1 MTQGDKQTSDPNR
14 RRFLKAAM
22 GTAGVGL
29 LAGCTGGD
37 GDGEPETVIRTVEG
51 EERTVI
57 ETRVVEQEE
66 EFPSRAITH
75 VIPFGPGGG
84 YDTYSRLMAPY
95 LAEEYGVD
103 VRVLNSE
110 GAGGQ
115 IATEFVYNAEPNGYN
130 ELNVNLQNFAL
141 TQVTEDVEYDLR
153 EMTPYAQYADAFRGI
168 GVGTHTGI
176 ETWDGFV
183 DAVNNNELRFAS
195 TGPGSGYVT
204 VPAIV
209 GEVGDLY
216 PAENVLDNQVIYD
229 GRGAAVQ
236 GLLAGDVDVQAGTF
250 TSILPYTLAAGGD
263 STRMLMA
270 VTAADEPPE
279 DTPDADTLTT
289 AGVDTAE
296 QIEAMN
302 NSVRLVIVPPRVPD
316 DIASVIREAYDAV
329 LHNDD
334 FLADAEEA
342 GRGIVYADH
351 ETVAQR
357 TADIINGW
365 EERPELLE
373 AMGIA

>member
-1 MTQGDKQTSDPNR
+1 MTQGNKQTSGPNR

-37 GDGEPETVIRTVEG
+37 GGEPETVIRTVEG

-176 ETWDGFV
+176 ETWDAFV

-289 AGVDTAE
+289 AGVDNAE

-302 NSVRLVIVPPRVPD
+302 NSVRQVMGPPGVPD

>member
-1 MTQGDKQTSDPNR
+1 MFRDGNQQQLSR
-14 RRFLKAAM
+14 RRFLQVTGGAA
-22 GTAGVGL
+22 GAGFV
-29 LAGCTGGD
+29 AGCTGGD
-37 GDGEPETVIRTVEG
+37 GEPEVVTEIVTVEG

-57 ETRVVEQEE
+57 RTRVVEEEE
-66 EFPSRAITH
+66 EFPSRSITH

-84 YDTYSRLMAPY
+84 YDTYSRLMAPH
-95 LAEEYGVD
+95 LSDVYGVN

-115 IATEFVYNAEPNGYN
+115 IGTEFVYNAEPDGYT

-176 ETWDGFV
+176 ETFDEFV

-209 GEVGDLY
+209 GEVGNLY
-216 PAENVLDNQVIYD
+216 PASNVLENQVIYD

-250 TSILPYTLAAGGD
+250 TSILPYTVDQGGE
-263 STRMLMA
+263 STRMILA
-270 VTAADEPPE
+270 VTAADKPPE
-279 DTPDADTLTT
+279 ETPDADTLTT
-289 AGVDTAE
+289 AGVDNAI
-296 QIEAMN
+296 QIESMN
-302 NSVRLVIVPPRVPD
+302 NSVRQVMGPPGVPEDR
-316 DIASVIREAYDAV
+316 ANVIRDAYEQV
-329 LHNDD
+329 LNDSD

-342 GRGIVYADH
+342 GRGIVYGDH
-351 ETVAQR
+351 ELVEQR
-357 TADIINGW
+357 TADVINGW
-365 EERPELLE
+365 EDRPDLLQ

>member
-1 MTQGDKQTSDPNR
+1 MTQGDQAADRTNR
-14 RRFLKAAM
+14 RRFLKAAV
-22 GTAGVGL
+22 GTAGAGL

-37 GDGEPETVIRTVEG
+37 SGPETVIRTVEG

-57 ETRVVEQEE
+57 ETRVVEREA

-95 LAEEYGVD
+95 LSEVYGVD

-115 IATEFVYNAEPNGYN
+115 IATEFVYNAEPNGYH

-176 ETWDGFV
+176 ETFDEFV

-209 GEVGDLY
+209 GEVGNLY

-250 TSILPYTLAAGGD
+250 TSILPYTLAQGGE
-263 STRMLMA
+263 STRMILA
-270 VTAADEPPE
+270 VTAADEAPE
-279 DTPDADTLTT
+279 ETPDAATLTT
-289 AGVDTAE
+289 AGVDNAS
-296 QIEAMN
+296 QIESMN
-302 NSVRLVIVPPRVPD
+302 NSVRQVMGPPGVPD
-316 DIASVIREAYDAV
+316 DIASVIRDAYDQV
-329 LHNDD
+329 LHDD
-334 FLADAEEA
+334 GFLADAEAA
-342 GRGIVYADH
+342 GRGIVYGDH
-351 ETVAQR
+351 EQVEQR

>member
-1 MTQGDKQTSDPNR
+1 MTQGDRTGSDLNR
-14 RRFLKAAM
+14 RRFLKGAVGAA
-22 GTAGVGL
+22 GAGMI
-29 LAGCTGGD
+29 AGCTGGD
-37 GDGEPETVIRTVEG
+37 GEVRTEIVTVEG

-57 ETRVVEQEE
+57 RTVMQEE
-66 EFPSRAITH
+66 EFPSRPILH

-84 YDTYSRLMAPY
+84 YDTYSRLFAPH
-95 LAEEYGVD
+95 LTEHYGED
-103 VRVLNSE
+103 VRVNNIE

-115 IATEFVYNAEPNGYN
+115 IGTEFVWNAEPDGYT

-141 TQVTEDVEYDLR
+141 TQVTEEVQYDLR

-176 ETWDGFV
+176 ETWDAFV
-183 DAVNNNELRFAS
+183 EAVNGNELRFAS

-209 GEVGDLY
+209 GEVGGLY

-250 TSILPYTLAAGGD
+250 TSILPYTLAQGGD

-270 VTAADEPPE
+270 VTAADSPPE
-279 DTPDADTLTT
+279 ETPDAATLAT
-289 AGVDTAE
+289 ASVDNAS
-296 QIEAMN
+296 QIESMN
-302 NSVRLVIVPPRVPD
+302 NSVRQVMGPPDVPD
-316 DIASVIREAYDAV
+316 DIANVIRDAYEQILGSDE
-329 LHNDD
+329 L
-334 FLADAEEA
+334 LADAEEA
-342 GRGIVYADH
+342 GRGIVYGGPDLV
-351 ETVAQR
+351 EQR